1 MERTIKQVVVNDEI
15 ESVTD
20 NVEDDIDFIG
30 EREAITLYLNEVGKY
45 PILKVEEEKQILE
58 EVARG
63 NMEAKEKLI
72 NSNLRLVI
80 SIAKNYQS
88 NKIDIMDLI
97 QDGNIGLI
105 KAIEKFDKTKG
116 CKFSTYATWWI
127 RREMTVAIQENYSEI
142 RLPAN
147 QHINVK
153 KFKRIQNEFYQENM
167 REATDAEIAQK
178 MDFPLDKIKTIKSY
192 LYSSVS
198 LDMPVGDE
206 AQLKDFIEDNR
217 ITDETVIKSVCGEE
231 IEELIA
237 NSGLTEKEEAIIRM
251 RFDLKNNKLNTLEEV
266 AKNFG
271 LTRESI
277 RLNINKSLE
286 KIRTTSAKQEYMFL

>member
-217 ITDETVIKSVCGEE
+217 ITDETVIKSVCGED

>member
-153 KFKRIQNEFYQENM
+153 KLKRIQNEFYQENM

-217 ITDETVIKSVCGEE
+217 ITDETVIKSVCGED